1 MAAMLLLSL
10 TPFLGASAGI
20 SVWEHWRAAFCG
32 TVGGRFTDQMSIL
45 SEPEFCGGHV
55 SFAYSL
61 LSPYRLKEGFRL
73 PLLRK
78 HEEFMTSGKRSRYC
92 NVPDVCSR
100 AHRHS
105 PFCATQTSVAMEGGP
120 ADLISRVEALMIVL
134 WVCCCCCCCVLL
146 GGPLRWGAEG
156 FCSHSLCLGAH
167 LCCCCVVYIGER
179 TCVCLSPCFLHDFNH
194 TRTSSEPLHPV
205 WNYGQPN
212 LSRGSALFK
221 TQCTLFMECDQ
232 CTCSLGTSAVVC
244 KL

>member
-1 MAAMLLLSL
+1 ML
-10 TPFLGASAGI
+10 
-20 SVWEHWRAAFCG
+20 
-32 TVGGRFTDQMSIL
+32 TVCFVKS
-45 SEPEFCGGHV
+45 
-55 SFAYSL
+55 
-61 LSPYRLKEGFRL
+61 
-73 PLLRK
+73 
-78 HEEFMTSGKRSRYC
+78 KRSRYC

-120 ADLISRVEALMIVL
+120 ADRISRVEALMIVL
-134 WVCCCCCCCVLL
+134 WVCCCCCCVLL

-232 CTCSLGTSAVVC
+232 CTCSLGTFAVVC